1 MDRWWLS
8 PPAPSRRLGG
18 GKLEKDLEEGGG
30 EEVGSRNQRSQKS
43 FSRLLPRPARLNFFS
58 AQEFSYYS
66 EFQAA
71 HIHAQC
77 TVGDGCGRVRL
88 KSSPNRV
95 TQGGGREE
103 GWFAGCVSRRKFL
116 FIDEPPTLA
125 ERLNLLEMPHHGLR
139 VRDHSSRKEERL
151 FPFGKK
157 IIVCHC
163 H

>member
-1 MDRWWLS
+1 METETNLFSLQPLAIFQPQFVRRGRRGWTETGGWTDGGCR
-8 PPAPSRRLGG
+8 PPPPRRLGG

-30 EEVGSRNQRSQKS
+30 EEMGSRNQRSQKS

-95 TQGGGREE
+95 TQGEAGRRGGSPAAYR
-103 GWFAGCVSRRKFL
+103 GGNFFSSTNRLRWRR
-116 FIDEPPTLA
+116 D
-125 ERLNLLEMPHHGLR
+125 
-139 VRDHSSRKEERL
+139 
-151 FPFGKK
+151 
-157 IIVCHC
+157 
-163 H
+163 

>member
-1 MDRWWLS
+1 M
-8 PPAPSRRLGG
+8 
-18 GKLEKDLEEGGG
+18 EKDLEEGGG

-95 TQGGGREE
+95 TRGEE
-103 GWFAGCVSRRKFL
+103 GRRGGSPAAYRGGNF
-116 FIDEPPTLA
+116 FSSTN
-125 ERLNLLEMPHHGLR
+125 RL
-139 VRDHSSRKEERL
+139 
-151 FPFGKK
+151 
-157 IIVCHC
+157 C
-163 H
+163 